1 MFRVGEAVWS
11 CTHKAYGRVVRVLGG
26 ELLISVHGRVV
37 NDELV
42 EVATE
47 LVYDYVPTTM
57 HHY

>member
-1 MFRVGEAVWS
+1 
-11 CTHKAYGRVVRVLGG
+11 VVRVLGG